1 MNSLSTHI
9 FQLLHLDFI
18 VKYSIIKVI
27 KASLFVPSDFDY
39 GAFKCLCRMEV

>member
-1 MNSLSTHI
+1 MWEVLA
-9 FQLLHLDFI
+9 
-18 VKYSIIKVI
+18 KVI